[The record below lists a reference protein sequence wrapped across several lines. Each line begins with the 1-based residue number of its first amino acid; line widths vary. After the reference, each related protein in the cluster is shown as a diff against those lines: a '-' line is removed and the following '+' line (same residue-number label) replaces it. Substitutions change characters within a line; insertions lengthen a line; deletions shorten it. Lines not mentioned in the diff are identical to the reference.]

1 MVQPGIAVD
10 WTAIGSMLHDID
22 RRLQPVKI
30 LIDDPDVIRIRCM
43 LDGEGGRTTVVEL
56 WTPFFVREK
65 Q

>member
-1 MVQPGIAVD
+1 
-10 WTAIGSMLHDID
+10 MLHDID